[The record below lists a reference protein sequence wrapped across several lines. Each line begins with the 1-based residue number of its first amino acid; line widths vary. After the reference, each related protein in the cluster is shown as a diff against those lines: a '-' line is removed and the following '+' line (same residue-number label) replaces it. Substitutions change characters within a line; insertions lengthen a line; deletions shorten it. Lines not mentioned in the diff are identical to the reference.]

1 MHTTQA
7 GVSTTTTLRSGAMT
21 PTPGA
26 LAIRH
31 TTPARRLR
39 PAEPVPTDWA
49 CENCEAHNPGRRRR
63 CGDCRTTRY

>member
-1 MHTTQA
+1 
-7 GVSTTTTLRSGAMT
+7 MT